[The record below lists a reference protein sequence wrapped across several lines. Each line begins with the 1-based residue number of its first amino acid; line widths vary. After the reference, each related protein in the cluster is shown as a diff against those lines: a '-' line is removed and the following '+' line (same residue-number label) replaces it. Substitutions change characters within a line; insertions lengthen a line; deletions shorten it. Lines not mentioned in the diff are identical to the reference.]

1 MGPGPAAS
9 RRPGDG
15 CPLSLNKR
23 QSNLCFMTYILAIDQ
38 GTTSTR
44 AIAFDK
50 DFTPRATAQV
60 ELQQHYPRPGWVE
73 HDAEE
78 IWTATLKVC
87 REAIDKVGGAANVAA
102 IGITNQRET
111 TVVWDRK
118 TGAPIHK
125 AIVWQDRRTADVCAA
140 LREAGRERRVQEV
153 TGLLLDPYFS
163 ATKIAWI
170 LDRDPA
176 LRARAEKGELA
187 FGTIETFL
195 IWRLSGA
202 RAHVSDITNAS
213 RTLLFDIQER
223 AWSEEMCALF
233 NVPRA
238 LLPQVRACD
247 AHFADADASLFGRA
261 IPIHG
266 SAGDQQAALVGHGCL
281 KPGMAKSTYG
291 TGAFLVMNMGERAP
305 RSANR
310 LLATIGYETKDGFAY
325 ALEGSIFSAG
335 ATMQWLR
342 DGLKLIKTSADSEA
356 IAQALAGNGGVFL
369 VPAFAGLG
377 APQWSAEARGTI
389 VGLTRDSRLDHLV
402 RAGLEAVAYQTAD
415 LLDALRAD
423 GAPKITSLLVDG
435 GLTPNAWAMQFLA
448 DVCEVEVA
456 CPKFQEVTALGA
468 AKLAAYGC
476 GQINSLDG
484 GGAASRSRWTARM
497 SADERTR
504 LRAGWRSAVAAT
516 LAAAS

>member
-1 MGPGPAAS
+1 
-9 RRPGDG
+9 
-15 CPLSLNKR
+15 
-23 QSNLCFMTYILAIDQ
+23 MTHILAIDQ

-44 AIAFDK
+44 AIAFDE
-50 DFTPRATAQV
+50 DFAPRATAQI
-60 ELQQHYPRPGWVE
+60 ELKQHYPQPGWVE

-78 IWTATLKVC
+78 IWAATLKVC
-87 REAIDKVGGAANVAA
+87 REAIEKVGGAQNIAA

-118 TGAPIHK
+118 TGAPVHK
-125 AIVWQDRRTADVCAA
+125 AIVWQDRRTSGSCAA
-140 LREAGRERRVQEV
+140 LREAGHEKRVQQI

-176 LRARAEKGELA
+176 LRKRAEAGELA
-187 FGTIETFL
+187 FGTIETL
-195 IWRLSGA
+195 LMWRLTAG

-213 RTLLFDIQER
+213 RTLLFDINTR
-223 AWSEEMCALF
+223 DWSDEMCALLR
-233 NVPRA
+233 VPRS
-238 LLPQVRACD
+238 LLPQVKPCD
-247 AHFADADASLFGRA
+247 AHFGDTDPSLFGRA

-266 SAGDQQAALVGHGCL
+266 SAGDQQAALVGHGCF

-291 TGAFLVMNMGERAP
+291 TGAFLVMNMGDTAP
-305 RSANR
+305 RSSNR
-310 LLATIGYETKDGFAY
+310 LLATIGYETKDAFAY

-356 IAQALAGNGGVFL
+356 IAAALPDNGGVYL

-377 APQWSAEARGTI
+377 APQWNAEARGTI
-389 VGLTRDSRLDHLV
+389 VGLTRDSRLEHIV

-423 GAPKITSLLVDG
+423 GAPKITSFLVDG
-435 GLTPNAWAMQFLA
+435 GLTANKWAMQFLA
-448 DVCEVEVA
+448 DVCDVEVA
-456 CPKFQEVTALGA
+456 LPKFQEVTALGA
-468 AKLAAYGC
+468 AKLAAFGC
-476 GQINSLDG
+476 GMIGSLDG
-484 GGAASRSRWTARM
+484 AGAASQARWTPKMPQDKRA
-497 SADERTR
+497 R
-504 LRAGWRSAVAAT
+504 LRDGWRAAVQAA
-516 LAAAS
+516 LAAAVQR

>member
-1 MGPGPAAS
+1 
-9 RRPGDG
+9 
-15 CPLSLNKR
+15 
-23 QSNLCFMTYILAIDQ
+23 MTTHILAIDQ

-44 AIAFDK
+44 AIAFDRE
-50 DFTPRATAQV
+50 FNPAATAQI
-60 ELQQHYPRPGWVE
+60 ELKQHYPQPGWVE

-78 IWTATLKVC
+78 IWAATLKVC
-87 REAIDKVGGAANVAA
+87 RDVIEQIGGANDIAA

-118 TGAPIHK
+118 TGAPVYK
-125 AIVWQDRRTADVCAA
+125 AIVWQDRRTSETCAA
-140 LREAGRERRVQEV
+140 LREAGHERRVQDI

-176 LRARAEKGELA
+176 LRRRAENGELA

-195 IWRLSGA
+195 IWRLTGG

-213 RTLLFDIQER
+213 RTLLYDINAR

-233 NVPRA
+233 RVPRP
-238 LLPQVRACD
+238 LLPEVASCD
-247 AHFADADASLFGRA
+247 AHFGDADASLFGRA

-291 TGAFLVMNMGERAP
+291 TGAFLVMNMGASAP
-305 RSANR
+305 HSANR
-310 LLATIGYETKDGFAY
+310 LLATIGYQTKDAFAY

-342 DGLKLIKTSADSEA
+342 DGLALIKTSAESEA
-356 IAQALAGNGGVFL
+356 IAAALPDNGGVYL

-377 APQWSAEARGTI
+377 APQWNADARGTI
-389 VGLTRDSRLDHLV
+389 VGLTRDSRREHLV

-423 GAPKITSLLVDG
+423 GAPTITSLLVDG
-435 GLTPNAWAMQFLA
+435 GLTANAWAMQFLA

-456 CPKFQEVTALGA
+456 RPRFQEVTALGA
-468 AKLAAYGC
+468 AKLAALGA
-476 GQINSLDG
+476 GAIDTLDAA
-484 GGAASRSRWTARM
+484 GAPAQRRWTPAM
-497 SADERTR
+497 SANERAR
-504 LRAGWRSAVAAT
+504 LREGWRAAVAAA
-516 LAAAS
+516 LAAASNERVVSPPGFEPGTL